1 MLAARHDLAV
11 SLDRNALALQGEFT
25 NDIGD
30 RRTGCT
36 ALMRLAI
43 E

>member
-11 SLDRNALALQGEFT
+11 SLDRDALALQREFA
-25 NDIGD
+25 NDIGH
-30 RRTGCT
+30 RRTRCT